1 MILSEAERDTRAA
14 IAESI
19 HRLRGI
25 CLSIPAA
32 TSDSQSPEFSKEG
45 LLQRADSFLLKR
57 VLLPPMDRPKCY
69 RQWAHCTEGKAAP
82 GKGQPEASTND
93 LKA

>member
-1 MILSEAERDTRAA
+1 MILSEAERDTGTA
-14 IAESI
+14 IMESI

-25 CLSIPAA
+25 CLRTPAGP
-32 TSDSQSPEFSKEG
+32 SDSQSAVFSKEG

-57 VLLPPMDRPKCY
+57 VLLSPMNWPKCY
-69 RQWAHCTEGKAAP
+69 WQWAHCTKDKAAP
-82 GKGQPEASTND
+82 GKGQSEASTNE